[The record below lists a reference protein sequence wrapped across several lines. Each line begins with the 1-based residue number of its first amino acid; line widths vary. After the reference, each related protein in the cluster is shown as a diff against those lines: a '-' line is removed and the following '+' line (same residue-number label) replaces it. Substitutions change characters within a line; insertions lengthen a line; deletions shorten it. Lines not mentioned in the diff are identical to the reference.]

1 MDKKK
6 SNSLTFESA
15 LILLNEHKVADKD
28 FQEDVKQKVDY
39 FREKSKVLNTERS
52 TKNWIKK
59 FNDFRKAYGYLIPLS
74 ELSDIKQLE
83 KELVEYIS
91 IMKKNDGKEYKANSI
106 KQAVDAIDRYLR
118 IHSPISHINLHD
130 KYMFPDLINVLHGRM
145 QDLQERGLG
154 EVTGSLALNTEQ
166 VQQILQH
173 PRMNCEEPENLL
185 YRVFFLISIL
195 FAMRGGEHYNIKID
209 QFKFDNCG
217 LKFSRYTS
225 KNNQRGLHNGSA
237 HIITIPADSGSY
249 SDIKLY
255 LSKRP
260 ICEES
265 SFYLQPNSNW
275 LATSIWYKSNHI
287 GKNKLS
293 KFMQDIGRQTQIDIS
308 FDVLSNH
315 SGRKTAAQ
323 YLQDNNVPEQAI
335 MELTGHKSVEGV
347 RAYKKINEEQKSF
360 TINTLINIT
369 DNTKNQLKYPLQE
382 ISPNSIDNNSSRTP
396 IFNNCTFSNVTFNIQ
411 KQ

>member
-15 LILLNEHKVADKD
+15 LTLLNEHKVTDKD
-28 FQEDVKQKVDY
+28 FQEDVKQKVNY

-59 FNDFRKAYGYLIPLS
+59 FNDFRKNYGYLIPLS

-106 KQAVDAIDRYLR
+106 KQAVDAIDRYFR
-118 IHSPISHINLHD
+118 IYSPISHINLHD

-145 QDLQERGLG
+145 RDLQERGLR
-154 EVTGSLALNTEQ
+154 EVIGSLALNTEQ

-225 KNNQRGLHNGSA
+225 KNNQRGPHNGSA
-237 HIITIPADSGSY
+237 HIITIPANSRSY

-287 GKNKLS
+287 GKNKL
-293 KFMQDIGRQTQIDIS
+293 
-308 FDVLSNH
+308 N
-315 SGRKTAAQ
+315 
-323 YLQDNNVPEQAI
+323 NNVPEQAI

-369 DNTKNQLKYPLQE
+369 DNSKNQLKYPLQE
-382 ISPNSIDNNSSRTP
+382 ISPNSVDNNSSRTP